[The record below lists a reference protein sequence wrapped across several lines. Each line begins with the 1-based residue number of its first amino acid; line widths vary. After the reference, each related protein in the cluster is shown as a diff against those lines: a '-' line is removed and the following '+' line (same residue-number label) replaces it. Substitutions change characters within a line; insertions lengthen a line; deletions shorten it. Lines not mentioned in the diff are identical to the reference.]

1 MSLFSLPAL
10 IGGIFIGL
18 AAALFLLGLGRIM
31 GVSGIA
37 TNLLSRQG
45 ITGWRVLFM
54 IGLLLSPSIYY
65 LLFGYLPT
73 VEVTTSWPLLVGGG
87 LLVGVGSAM
96 GSGCTSGHSVCGI
109 ARLAPGS
116 LVITMIFMLAG
127 GVSVFV
133 LKHLMMGG

>member
-10 IGGIFIGL
+10 IGGLFIGF

-37 TNLLSRQG
+37 THLLSRQG

-54 IGLLLSPSIYY
+54 VGLLLSPSIYY
-65 LLFGYLPT
+65 LIFGALPD
-73 VEVTTSWPLLVGGG
+73 VEVTSSLPLLIGGG

-116 LVITMIFMLAG
+116 LVITVIFMVAG
-127 GVSVFV
+127 GISVFV
-133 LKHLMMGG
+133 LKHLMGG

>member
-10 IGGIFIGL
+10 IGGLFIGL

-37 TNLLSRQG
+37 TNLLNRRG

-65 LLFGYLPT
+65 LIFGALPK
-73 VEVTTSWPLLVGGG
+73 VEVTSSLPLLIGGG

-116 LVITMIFMLAG
+116 LVITVIFMVAG
-127 GVSVFV
+127 GAAVFV
-133 LKHLMMGG
+133 LRHLMGG